1 MHVLAMF
8 VYGLFWTNSHKNE
21 WQVISLTLALQF
33 WVMVVCDPWSRST
46 PSPSPNMNDLK
57 TMVIYV
63 CRTMNGHVIKLNVQS
78 AFMHNAFVC
87 SLSSRHCI
95 CTQFWSEQSL
105 YFTVTWFYYL
115 TFTYRLSRLKSHH
128 CYELRTV
135 IWILLVKACK

>member
-1 MHVLAMF
+1 MLVHIAML

-33 WVMVVCDPWSRST
+33 WVMVVCNPWSRST

-78 AFMHNAFVC
+78 AFMHIMLLCVAYHRVIVFVR
-87 SLSSRHCI
+87 SFEVNSHCI
-95 CTQFWSEQSL
+95 SL
-105 YFTVTWFYYL
+105 LLDFTTLHLLIIYQDWKHIIVTSWELSYGFY
-115 TFTYRLSRLKSHH
+115 S
-128 CYELRTV
+128 
-135 IWILLVKACK
+135 